1 MEAWAGG
8 RVLLNLGQ
16 WPRWDFVFGLL
27 AISIQETV
35 SLDGFHVATR
45 DPAPPQALGTE
56 SGGSEMDL
64 GVAVGAGRSLSPERL
79 GSVYKIYLSVSCCFV
94 WSGRQV
100 ALL

>member
-64 GVAVGAGRSLSPERL
+64 GVAVGCREEF
-79 GSVYKIYLSVSCCFV
+79 VSRKAWECIQNISFC
-94 WSGRQV
+94 
-100 ALL
+100 